1 MTVEQKIKI
10 TQLLAQQVLGENT
23 VKDSIDL
30 LKLLRKRMLE
40 EYKDDHD
47 IEAVVLSNSAML
59 TVVVDILEELS
70 KNE

>member
-1 MTVEQKIKI
+1 MTKEQQIKI
-10 TQLLAQQVLGENT
+10 NQLLAQQVLGENT

-47 IEAVVLSNSAML
+47 IEALVLSNSAML